1 MKAGRPNV
9 CGGHH
14 RVAWTAMLGEV
25 TRYRKTTALLAATFG
40 AGVGLAGTALT
51 SVGRLVPPALDG
63 SDPGLVWRS
72 EVQAVATTRQMG
84 VDRLSALLLWV
95 AVLTLAVAA
104 VTVFALCLA
113 REHERAPELVVR
125 RAVGAARR
133 TLRRSALMET
143 ALILAG
149 GLLLG
154 TAAGVG
160 VGLAVPPWPG
170 PLRAPVPGP
179 TAVAIASLA
188 AVVLLGVL
196 LPVILPRRK
205 LGEAEPPSR
214 APLAPTALQIGAT
227 LVVLTMASLL
237 SRHLGDTGAAH
248 AVAAGDAR
256 VSSLDLSQREPEAR
270 ASHYSGLLRRAER
283 EGNAPTSLTGTGTLL
298 GLGPVSMV
306 TTDCGRCSEGGLP
319 LRWRVKA
326 ATHHFVSADT
336 FEMMGVKVLQGRGLT
351 DGDDWS
357 APRVAVVNRSLAGRE
372 FQDGQAVGR
381 RIRVV
386 DDGEHWS
393 TVVGVVDDPPAV
405 GLGAALQ
412 PPYQVYLSVLQHP
425 PATVDVTTIGGG
437 GRPLAEIR
445 AAEAAPLRWFAGRFR
460 EQGWAMLGVALVGAV
475 AMVRLWVR
483 SLLVE
488 LGVHRA
494 LGATRRRILLF
505 VLVRAALVSATGIA
519 AGLWFGA
526 AAWGTLGA
534 FVTGLQPWDQATV
547 LRLGTLLMAA
557 TLLAALQPAWRAARA
572 APASLLSE
580 S

>member
-9 CGGHH
+9 CGGDH
-14 RVAWTAMLGEV
+14 RVAWVAMLGEV
-25 TRYRKTTALLAATFG
+25 TRYWKTTVLLATTFG
-40 AGVGLAGTALT
+40 VGIGLSVTVLRL
-51 SVGRLVPPALDG
+51 VGRLVPPALAG

-72 EVQAVATTRQMG
+72 QVQSVATTRQMG
-84 VDRLSALLLWV
+84 ADRLSTLLLCV
-95 AVLTLAVAA
+95 AVVTLAVAA
-104 VTVFALCLA
+104 ISVFALCLM

-133 TLRRSALMET
+133 MLLRSALAET
-143 ALILAG
+143 GLILLG

-154 TAAGVG
+154 VAAGVS
-160 VGLAVPPWPG
+160 VGFAAPPWPG
-170 PLRAPVPGP
+170 ALRAPAFGP
-179 TAVAIASLA
+179 PAVALVSLA

-205 LGEAEPPSR
+205 LGEAEPTSP
-214 APLAPTALQIGAT
+214 APLAPTALQIGGT
-227 LVVLTMASLL
+227 LVVLTMGSLL
-237 SRHLGDTGAAH
+237 ARHIGDTGAAH
-248 AVAAGDAR
+248 VATVGEAR
-256 VSSLDLSQREPEAR
+256 VSSLDLSQREPASR
-270 ASHYSGLLRRAER
+270 ASHYSSLLQRAEQD
-283 EGNAPTSLTGTGTLL
+283 GNEPISLTGTGTLL

-351 DGDDWS
+351 HADDWS
-357 APRVAVVNRSLAGRE
+357 GPRVAVVNRSLAGRE
-372 FQDGQAVGR
+372 FQDGEAIGR

-386 DDGEHWS
+386 DDGEDWS
-393 TVVGVVDDPPAV
+393 TVVGVVDDLPAM

-425 PATVDVTTIGGG
+425 PATVEMMTSGGG

-445 AAEAAPLRWFAGRFR
+445 SAEAAALRWFAGRFR
-460 EQGWAMLGVALVGAV
+460 EQGWAMLGIALVGSF

-483 SLLVE
+483 SMLVE

-494 LGATRRRILLF
+494 LGASRRRILLF
-505 VLVRAALVSATGIA
+505 VLGRAAFVCAAGIA
-519 AGLWFGA
+519 AGMWFGA

-534 FVTGLQPWDQATV
+534 LVAGLQPWDQATV
-547 LRLGTLLMAA
+547 LRLGIILVAG

-572 APASLLSE
+572 APASLLSG